1 MHGIVHAELRDFAIG
16 RVGAAGWSEALE
28 RAGVPGKVHLLSETY
43 PDAEL
48 VALLGALAEA
58 TGESSGTLLEQFG
71 TASVPGL
78 IRTYGAFLDAGWRT
92 LDVVEHTERVIHR
105 TVRLQHPGAD
115 PPRLRTERPS
125 YGEARIVYA
134 SPRRL
139 CAFGIGVVRGIADHY
154 GERVEIA
161 QPTCMLR
168 GDALCEISVT
178 AST

>member
-1 MHGIVHAELRDFAIG
+1 MHGIVHAELRDFAIK
-16 RVGAAGWSEALE
+16 RVGAEGWSTALE

-43 PDAEL
+43 PDEEL
-48 VALLGALAEA
+48 VALLGALVDA
-58 TGESSGTLLEQFG
+58 TGEPLGAVLEQFG

-78 IRTYGAFLDAGWRT
+78 LRTYGSFLDGGWRT

-115 PPRLRTERPS
+115 PPRLRAERS
-125 YGEARIVYA
+125 SNDEVRILYA

-154 GERVEIA
+154 GERVEIT

-168 GDALCEISVT
+168 GDSHCEIAVT